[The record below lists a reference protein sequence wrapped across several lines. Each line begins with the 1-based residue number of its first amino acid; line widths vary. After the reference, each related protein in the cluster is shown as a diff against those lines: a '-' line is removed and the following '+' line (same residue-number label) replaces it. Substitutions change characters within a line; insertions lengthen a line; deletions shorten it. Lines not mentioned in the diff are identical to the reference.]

1 MNVTEY
7 IGSGFSNLRANKLR
21 SALTILAIVIGV
33 MAIIGLWS
41 ILQGLQN
48 NVEKQLEILGSNT
61 FQIQKTP
68 VIQMGRLDR
77 KYRNRK
83 NVTVEHALA
92 IREKASAVKLVGPED
107 WQSGVTVKFKDKKT
121 NPNVQLA
128 GGTPEFAENNGYFV
142 GEGRFITH
150 GDVDRARKVIVLGT
164 DIVKKIFPYSNPIG
178 QWVRVDAEKYE
189 VVGIL
194 EEQGAIFGESQDN
207 YIVIPLSTFQN
218 VYGKN
223 RSINITV
230 QAKSA
235 ELMERAIEQTIA
247 ILRVERRVPAGEP
260 NDFEIWSSK
269 TFIDTFNNIARIIK
283 IAAIGIVSIALLV
296 AGIGIMNIMLVSIRE
311 RTREI
316 GIRKAVGAKRRD
328 IRSQFLTEAVILCAA
343 GGVIGVLLGIGLAKF
358 LAAVSPLQAA
368 IPIMPAVFAL
378 LFSSSVGLFFGIYP
392 ASKAARLDP
401 IESLRYE

>member
-1 MNVTEY
+1 MDIVENIT
-7 IGSGFSNLRANKLR
+7 SGFSNLRANKLR
-21 SALTILAIVIGV
+21 SALTIVAIVIGV

-48 NVEKQLEILGSNT
+48 NVGRQLEILGSNT
-61 FQIQKTP
+61 FQVQKTP
-68 VIQMGRLDR
+68 AIRIGRLDR

-83 NVTVEHALA
+83 NVTVEEAIA
-92 IREKASAVKLVGPED
+92 IREKATAVKLVGPED
-107 WQSGVTVKFKDKKT
+107 WHFGVTIKYGDKKT

-142 GEGRFITH
+142 GEGRFVTH
-150 GDVDRARKVIVLGT
+150 NDVDRARRVVVLGM
-164 DIVKKIFPYSNPIG
+164 DVVQKIFPYENPIG
-178 QWVRVDAEKYE
+178 KWVRIDANRYE
-189 VVGIL
+189 VVGVL

-207 YIVIPLSTFQN
+207 QVVIPLTTFQN

-235 ELMERAIEQTIA
+235 ELMEKAMEETIA
-247 ILRVERRVPAGEP
+247 ILRVERKVPPGEE

-283 IAAIGIVSIALLV
+283 IAAIGIVSIALVV

-316 GIRKAVGAKRRD
+316 GIRKAVGARRRD
-328 IRSQFLTEAVILCAA
+328 ILGQFLTEAVILCAV
-343 GGVIGVLLGIGLAKF
+343 GGVVGIVLGIGLAKF

-368 IPIMPAVFAL
+368 IPLMPAFLAL

>member
-1 MNVTEY
+1 MNITENVR
-7 IGSGFSNLRANKLR
+7 SGFSNLRANKMR
-21 SALTILAIVIGV
+21 SSLTILAIIIGV
-33 MAIIGLWS
+33 MAIMGLWS

-48 NVEKQLEILGSNT
+48 SVEQQLAILGSNT

-68 VIQMGRLDR
+68 ALQMGRLDR

-83 NVTVEHALA
+83 NITVEHALA
-92 IREKASAVKLVGPED
+92 IREKATAVKLVGPED
-107 WQSGVTVKFKDKKT
+107 WQFGATVKYGDRKT

-142 GEGRFITH
+142 GEGRFITQN
-150 GDVDRARKVIVLGT
+150 DVDRARRVVVLGT
-164 DIVKKIFPYSNPIG
+164 DVVKKLFPYRSPIG
-178 QWVRVDAEKYE
+178 QWVRVDADKFE

-194 EEQGAIFGESQDN
+194 EEQGAIFGQSQDN
-207 YIVIPLSTFQN
+207 RAVIPLSTFQN

-235 ELMERAIEQTIA
+235 ELMEEAMEETIA
-247 ILRVERRVPAGEP
+247 VLRVERKVPPGEP

-283 IAAIGIVSIALLV
+283 IAAIGIVSIALVV

-328 IRSQFLTEAVILCAA
+328 ILGQFLTEAVILCAA
-343 GGVIGVLLGIGLAKF
+343 GGVVGIVLGIGLAKL
-358 LAAVSPLQAA
+358 LAATTPLQAA
-368 IPIMPAVFAL
+368 VPIGPAFLAL
-378 LFSSSVGLFFGIYP
+378 LFSSAVGLFFGIYP

>member
-1 MNVTEY
+1 MNFGEN
-7 IGSGFSNLRANKLR
+7 IGTGFSNLRANKLR
-21 SALTILAIVIGV
+21 SALTILAIIIGV
-33 MAIIGLWS
+33 MAIMGLWS

-48 NVEKQLEILGSNT
+48 NVEQQLAILGSNT
-61 FQIQKTP
+61 FQVQKTP
-68 VIQMGRLDR
+68 ALQMGRLDR

-92 IREKASAVKLVGPED
+92 IRDKASAVKLVGPED
-107 WQSGVTVKFKDKKT
+107 WQFGVTVKYEDKKT

-142 GEGRFITH
+142 AEGRFITNN
-150 GDVDRARKVIVLGT
+150 DVDRARRVIILGK
-164 DIVKKIFPYSNPIG
+164 DVVKKVFPYGNPLG
-178 QWVRVDAEKYE
+178 KWVRVDADRYE
-189 VVGIL
+189 VVGLL

-207 YIVIPLSTFQN
+207 QVVIPLTTFQN

-230 QAKSA
+230 QAWSA
-235 ELMERAIEQTIA
+235 DDMERAIEQTVA
-247 ILRVERRVPAGEP
+247 ILRVERKVPPGEP

-283 IAAIGIVSIALLV
+283 MAAIGIVSIALIV

-328 IRSQFLTEAVILCAA
+328 ILSQFLTEAVILCAA
-343 GGVIGVLLGIGLAKF
+343 GGIIGIALGIGVAEL
-358 LAAVSPLQAA
+358 LAATTPLRAA
-368 IPIMPAVFAL
+368 IPIVPAFLAL
-378 LFSSSVGLFFGIYP
+378 LFSSAVGLFFGIYP
-392 ASKAARLDP
+392 ATKAARLDP

>member
-1 MNVTEY
+1 MNFAES
-7 IGSGFSNLRANKLR
+7 IGSGLSNLRVNKMR

-33 MAIIGLWS
+33 MAIMGLWS

-48 NVEKQLEILGSNT
+48 NVERQLAILGSNT
-61 FQIQKTP
+61 FQVQKTP
-68 VIQMGRLDR
+68 VLQMGRLDR

-92 IREKASAVKLVGPED
+92 IREKATAVKLVGPED
-107 WQSGVTVKFKDKKT
+107 WQFGVTVKHSDRKT

-142 GEGRFITH
+142 AEGRFITQY
-150 GDVDRARKVIVLGT
+150 DVERARKVVVLGM
-164 DIVKKIFPYSNPIG
+164 DVVKKVFPYGNPIG
-178 QWVRVDAEKYE
+178 QWVRIDAEKFE
-189 VVGIL
+189 VVGL
-194 EEQGAIFGESQDN
+194 LQEQGAIFGESQDN
-207 YIVIPLSTFQN
+207 QVVIPLTTFQN
-218 VYGKN
+218 IYGKN

-230 QAKSA
+230 QARSA
-235 ELMERAIEQTIA
+235 ELMERAMEQTIA
-247 ILRVERRVPAGEP
+247 ILRVERKVPPGEA

-283 IAAIGIVSIALLV
+283 LAAIGIVSIALVV

-316 GIRKAVGAKRRD
+316 GIRKAVGAKQRD
-328 IRSQFLTEAVILCAA
+328 ILSQFLTEAVILCAI
-343 GGVIGVLLGIGLAKF
+343 GGFVGIVLGIGLAKL
-358 LAAVSPLQAA
+358 LAATTPLRAA
-368 IPIMPAVFAL
+368 IPILPAFLAL
-378 LFSSSVGLFFGIYP
+378 LFSSAVGLFFGIYP

>member
-1 MNVTEY
+1 MNFSEN
-7 IGSGFSNLRANKLR
+7 IGTGFSNLRANKMR
-21 SALTILAIVIGV
+21 SALTILAIIIGV
-33 MAIIGLWS
+33 MAIMGLYS

-48 NVEKQLEILGSNT
+48 NVEQQLAILGSNT
-61 FQIQKTP
+61 FQVQKTP
-68 VIQMGRLDR
+68 AIRMGRLDR

-83 NVTVEHALA
+83 NITVEHALA
-92 IREKASAVKLVGPED
+92 IRNKASAVKLVGPED
-107 WQSGVTVKFKDKKT
+107 WQFGVTVKYKDKKT

-142 GEGRFITH
+142 AEGRFITH
-150 GDVDRARKVIVLGT
+150 NDVDRARHVVVLGK
-164 DIVKKIFPYSNPIG
+164 DVVKKVFPYGNPLG
-178 QWVRVDAEKYE
+178 KWVRVDADKYE
-189 VVGIL
+189 VVGLL

-207 YIVIPLSTFQN
+207 QIVVPLTTFQN

-230 QAKSA
+230 QAWSA
-235 ELMERAIEQTIA
+235 EVMEKAIEQTVA
-247 ILRVERRVPAGEP
+247 ILRVERKVPPSEP
-260 NDFEIWSSK
+260 NDFEVWSSK

-283 IAAIGIVSIALLV
+283 IAAIGIVSIALVV

-328 IRSQFLTEAVILCAA
+328 ILSQFLTEAVILCAV
-343 GGVIGVLLGIGLAKF
+343 GGIVGIVLGVGIAEL
-358 LAAVSPLQAA
+358 LAATTPLRAA
-368 IPIMPAVFAL
+368 IPVVPAVAAL
-378 LFSSSVGLFFGIYP
+378 LFSSAVGLFFGIYP
-392 ASKAARLDP
+392 ATKAARLDP